1 VQKQAEITAYSP
13 VGCGMLDVAGF
24 GLRANRLDRL
34 AAAGISTPRAIALP
48 ACLIHRIAAGEQP
61 PGESLLAAFPRDALL
76 ALRPSP
82 LSPSA
87 GGPRSLLWL
96 GLSPRRLT
104 GLAKR
109 HGRRAAEAAL
119 AGYVIDF
126 AAEVDGI
133 EDEALRPDAPLG
145 AILEAY
151 RHSAGRPFPESPA
164 EQISRAL
171 AAMARAWE
179 APSARLLRAAQG
191 AGDAEG
197 LGLLLQEMRPGTL
210 GTGRFR
216 RIDARTGAAEAGG
229 WLRPGLPVR
238 GGGAGA
244 QDLATLPDGIRDR
257 LGRIAWRAR
266 AALGA
271 ETELAFAADDADLAV
286 LDAVPMAL
294 SAQASV
300 EVAVALAGDD
310 AISRDEA
317 LCSVPPSA
325 LTELL
330 HSQVDRRAG
339 CTVIARGVAASPGAA
354 TGRLVFSA
362 EAALAHDARGEA
374 CILARRAT
382 APEDIRGMHAAS
394 GVLTVQG
401 GMTSHAAVIARGLGR
416 PCVVGAEG
424 LQVDRRG
431 GQLLGAD
438 GTAFAEGE
446 VVTID
451 GTAGEVLAG
460 AAAMVPPATGAAFDT
475 LLQWAGDRA
484 DIAVRANA
492 DTPDDA
498 RTARRFGAAG
508 IGLCRTEHMFFE
520 DARLA
525 VMREMIF
532 ADSEAARR
540 AALEQLLPMQR
551 ADFAELFDIMQG
563 MPVCIRLFDPPLHE
577 FLPATAEGVRE
588 LAESL
593 GLPLSDVRRRIE
605 ALREFNP
612 MLGLR
617 GVRLGVTYP
626 EIYEMQA
633 RAIFEATLEAST
645 HGAPV
650 VPEIMIPLVSARREV
665 ELVAERVADVARDVS
680 RRRGRDFDYRL
691 GVMVET
697 PRAALRAGEIAAH
710 AGFLSFGT
718 NDLTQMT
725 YGLSRDDAGRFMGAY
740 VRQGVYPEDPFHT
753 LDVDGVGELLLIAA
767 ERAREHHPDTVLAV
781 CGEHG
786 GNAESIAFC
795 RRARFDYVSC
805 SPYRVPLARL
815 AAARL
820 AIEEPRGAP
829 IY

>member
-1 VQKQAEITAYSP
+1 MQKQADITGYSP
-13 VGCGMLDVAGF
+13 IGCGMLGAASF
-24 GLRANRLDRL
+24 GLRAHRLDRL
-34 AAAGISTPRAIALP
+34 AAAGIATPRALALP
-48 ACLIHRIAAGEQP
+48 ACLIHRIAAGAP
-61 PGESLLAAFPRDALL
+61 PPADSLLAAFPRDTLL

-82 LSPSA
+82 LSPDA

-96 GLSPRRLT
+96 GLSPARLDA
-104 GLAKR
+104 LAR
-109 HGRRAAEAAL
+109 DHGRQAAEAVL

-133 EDEALRPDAPLG
+133 EDDALRPDAPLD

-151 RHSAGRPFPESPA
+151 RQSAGRPFPESPA
-164 EQISRAL
+164 EQIARAL
-171 AAMARAWE
+171 AAMARAWD
-179 APSARLLRAAQG
+179 APTARLLRAAHG
-191 AGDAEG
+191 SGDGEG
-197 LGLLLQEMRPGTL
+197 LGLLLQQMHPGAL
-210 GTGRFR
+210 GTGCYR
-216 RIDARTGAAEAGG
+216 RVDPVTGAAGAGG
-229 WLRPGLPVR
+229 QMRPGLPVR
-238 GGGAGA
+238 GGGSG
-244 QDLATLPDGIRDR
+244 QDLARLPEGMREE
-257 LGRIAWRAR
+257 LGRIAGRAR
-266 AALGA
+266 AALG
-271 ETELAFAADDADLAV
+271 TEVDLSFAADDGAVTV
-286 LDAVPMAL
+286 LDAVPLTL
-294 SAQASV
+294 SARAMV
-300 EVAVALAGDD
+300 EVAVALAEDGL
-310 AISRDEA
+310 ISRDEA
-317 LCSVPPSA
+317 ICRVTPTT

-330 HSQVDRRAG
+330 HSQVDRRAERRI
-339 CTVIARGVAASPGAA
+339 VARGVAASPGAA
-354 TGRLVFSA
+354 TGRVVFSA
-362 EAALAHDARGEA
+362 GAALAHAARGEA
-374 CILARRAT
+374 CILVRRAT

-394 GVLTVQG
+394 GVLTIQG

-416 PCVVGAEG
+416 PCVVGVEGVQLDRQRGQLRTEGGCAIAEG
-424 LQVDRRG
+424 D
-431 GQLLGAD
+431 LL
-438 GTAFAEGE
+438 
-446 VVTID
+446 TID

-460 AAAMVPPATGAAFDT
+460 EAAMVPPATGAAFDT
-475 LLQWAGDRA
+475 LLGWAGERA

-492 DTPDDA
+492 DTPEDA
-498 RTARRFGAAG
+498 RAARRFGAAG

-520 DARLA
+520 EDRLG

-532 ADSEAARR
+532 AGSEDARR
-540 AALEQLLPMQR
+540 AALDRLLPMQR
-551 ADFAELFDIMQG
+551 ADFAELFGIMQG

-577 FLPATAEGVRE
+577 FLPETAEGVQA
-588 LAESL
+588 LAASL
-593 GLPLSDVRRRIE
+593 DLPLADVHRRIE
-605 ALREFNP
+605 ALREYNP

-633 RAIFEATLEAST
+633 RAIFEATLEAGS
-645 HGAPV
+645 HAAPV

-665 ELVAERVADVARDVS
+665 ELVARRVGAVARDV
-680 RRRGRDFDYRL
+680 RRRSGRALDYRL

-697 PRAALRAGEIAAH
+697 PRAALRAGDIAEH
-710 AGFLSFGT
+710 SGFLSFGT

-767 ERAREHHPDTVLAV
+767 ERAREQEPEIVLAV

-786 GNAESIAFC
+786 GNPESIAFC

-815 AAARL
+815 AAAQL